1 MPPWDHAVHE
11 SSNHIS
17 SNCSFLYYCS
27 SSLNLWYRRWC
38 LDLLGT
44 VPSTFGT
51 TLKTPTT
58 FLCGTHRHKTCPFP
72 LAPITM
78 AMHVTRQHYL
88 GINTL
93 PNTPSPH
100 SMLSAM
106 GTNGHRIASSILL
119 LPRSM
124 YIEWFP
130 PTFQMCRYPSH
141 NPAR

>member
-1 MPPWDHAVHE
+1 MQ
-11 SSNHIS
+11 
-17 SNCSFLYYCS
+17 FM
-27 SSLNLWYRRWC
+27 NLPITYLPIARFSITARPHSTFGTIVGC

-51 TLKTPTT
+51 ILKTPTT

-124 YIEWFP
+124 CIEWFP